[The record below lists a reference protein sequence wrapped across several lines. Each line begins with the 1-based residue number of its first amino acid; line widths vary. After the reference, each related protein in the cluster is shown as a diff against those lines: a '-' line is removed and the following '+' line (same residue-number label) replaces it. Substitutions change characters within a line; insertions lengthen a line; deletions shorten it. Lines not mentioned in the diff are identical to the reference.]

1 MPRQHAPAALQP
13 LTRNNSHPGPAIG
26 VRELLASMR
35 QHSTTPRTAPAAAE
49 NAGPMTPLVP
59 NNSRPGP
66 AVDASKLLAQMRRD
80 VPAPRTA
87 PVAAERF
94 GVGSMAPM
102 TTNNSRPGV
111 ARPLDVPVHR
121 QAPRA
126 VPAASAM
133 ASKTAHDDAGAGD
146 APRHDLLLALL
157 RQALSGR

>member
-1 MPRQHAPAALQP
+1 MRRALDPQV
-13 LTRNNSHPGPAIG
+13 RKNSRPGPAIG

-35 QHSTTPRTAPAAAE
+35 QHGTTPRTAPAAAE
-49 NAGPMTPLVP
+49 SAGPMTPLVP

-94 GVGSMAPM
+94 GVGSMTPM

-111 ARPLDVPVHR
+111 AHPLDVPVHR
-121 QAPRA
+121 RAPSPTRSA
-126 VPAASAM
+126 PSDAATATPADVPPGHSQ
-133 ASKTAHDDAGAGD
+133 
-146 APRHDLLLALL
+146 RQDLLLALL
-157 RQALSGR
+157 RQLLASR